1 MSRKKQVPIKRKVR
15 SAVDEPRYTGTLEI
29 TRGGMGFVIVPGL
42 SKDIIIRPEQ
52 LRTGLNGDTV
62 QVEIIKKSTNGR
74 MEGRIASVVA
84 RKQNEFSGRL
94 EVHEQFAFLI
104 PSNEQMPVDIYIP
117 IQNLNGAVHHDYV
130 IAKIIEWK

>member
-15 SAVDEPRYTGTLEI
+15 SAVDEPRYTGSLEI

-74 MEGRIASVVA
+74 MEGRIASVIA
-84 RKQNEFSGRL
+84 RKQNEFARHAVRGTDVVCLRGPNSAT
-94 EVHEQFAFLI
+94 HEALR
-104 PSNEQMPVDIYIP
+104 VVR
-117 IQNLNGAVHHDYV
+117 GAGFVGLC
-130 IAKIIEWK
+130 